1 MKQKFK
7 FIQPKSLTSSTHL
20 QLLSMTQKKRIP
32 KETNKLVIISS
43 KNWYSY
49 IEILHVHKIYE
60 MTKIFVLILR
70 RHSYLRRDI
79 ILETLERDTCFL
91 FWEFLNVHNFNNHFY
106 MTLKNVLSNNDI
118 WIFGESRLLKL
129 MGKSEF
135 FFWWTSS

>member
-1 MKQKFK
+1 MKEKFK

-49 IEILHVHKIYE
+49 IEILHVHRIYE

-70 RHSYLRRDI
+70 RHSYLRRDK

-106 MTLKNVLSNNDI
+106 MTLKNVLEDNDI
-118 WIFGESRLLKL
+118 WILEKGDCWSWW
-129 MGKSEF
+129 GKSEF